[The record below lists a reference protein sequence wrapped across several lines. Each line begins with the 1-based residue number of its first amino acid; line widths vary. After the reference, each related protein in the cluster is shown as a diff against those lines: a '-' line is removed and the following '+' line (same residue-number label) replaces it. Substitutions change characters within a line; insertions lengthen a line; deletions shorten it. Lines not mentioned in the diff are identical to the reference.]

1 MFYLVSASFCL
12 GMIPFLVF
20 FMIKVGIFMP
30 RWENNKDAATLVA
43 IRKSFWAALKAT
55 SFYVITIVVL
65 LLLYTEYI
73 PKSWETFRI
82 VSVVVYCLTGLI
94 ALVFTCWAII
104 VWPDKRRRS

>member
-1 MFYLVSASFCL
+1 MFKLTLL
-12 GMIPFLVF
+12 GMIPVLVF
-20 FMIKVGIFMP
+20 IIITVGGFMT

-73 PKSWETFRI
+73 PKSWETFRTIMQI
-82 VSVVVYCLTGLI
+82 VYGVTGLI
-94 ALVFTCWAII
+94 ALIFTLQAIVF
-104 VWPDKRRRS
+104 WPEKREK